1 MRRGRYICAA
11 TPDGTVHLLDP
22 LNFSIV
28 KIWPAHSAAITCL
41 DTQDDFLITCGCSL
55 RQDGSYSIDSFLNVF
70 DVRKLSPL
78 APVPFS
84 AGAAFARM
92 HPKLLTTCIVNSVSG
107 QMHVVDLMDAAAS
120 SVRQANV
127 LSGLN
132 MLEIS
137 PSGEAVALAD
147 ADCNIH
153 VWASSPSN
161 VRFVEAAKPVRFA
174 ETEEAPP
181 LIPWN
186 EDLYVAKR
194 DCSNRGPPTLACR

>member
-11 TPDGTVHLLDP
+11 TADGAVHLLDP
-22 LNFSIV
+22 VNFSIV
-28 KIWPAHSAAITCL
+28 KIWHAHAAVVTCL
-41 DTQDDFLITCGCSL
+41 DSQDDFLVTCGCSM
-55 RQDGSYSIDSFLNVF
+55 RPDGSYSLDSFLNVF
-70 DVRKLSPL
+70 DVRKMEPL

-92 HPKLLTTCIVNSVSG
+92 HPKLLTTCIVISISG
-107 QMHVVDLMDAAAS
+107 QMHVVDLLDAAAS

-137 PSGEAVALAD
+137 PSGETIALAD

-153 VWASSPSN
+153 IWGSPKTA
-161 VRFVEAAKPVRFA
+161 RFVEAPRPVQFA
-174 ETEEAPP
+174 ATTSQTPANTSM
-181 LIPWN
+181 WS
-186 EDLYVAKR
+186 DDVYVHV
-194 DCSNRGPPTLACR
+194 L